1 MLTVENSKQW
11 MQNYAQKIDD
21 QKGELSRIDSIV
33 GDGDHGNNM
42 SRGMHEVI
50 NQLNEQD
57 PKTITEVFKVT
68 AMSIMNKVGGASGAL
83 YGTAFLEIA
92 KASRKTQ
99 DLAEMLDHSIS
110 KLESRGGAKLGD
122 KTMLDTW
129 IPATLA
135 IHKNI
140 LNKEII
146 DEAVN
151 KTKEITASKGRSSYI
166 GDRSLGYPDLGA
178 LSSGYLFE
186 SLLETDGI
194 LDKAE

>member
-1 MLTVENSKQW
+1 M
-11 MQNYAQKIDD
+11 
-21 QKGELSRIDSIV
+21 
-33 GDGDHGNNM
+33 
-42 SRGMHEVI
+42 
-50 NQLNEQD
+50 
-57 PKTITEVFKVT
+57 
-68 AMSIMNKVGGASGAL
+68 
-83 YGTAFLEIA
+83 
-92 KASRKTQ
+92 
-99 DLAEMLDHSIS
+99 
-110 KLESRGGAKLGD
+110 KLETRGGAKLGD

-146 DEAVN
+146 QNAVD

-166 GDRSLGYPDLGA
+166 GDRSIGYPDLGA

-194 LDKAE
+194 LEQAN

>member
-11 MQNYAQKIDD
+11 MKNYAQKIDD
-21 QKGELSRIDSIV
+21 QKSELSRIDSIV

-50 NQLNEQD
+50 EQLEIQD
-57 PKTITEVFKVT
+57 PKSITEVFKVT

-92 KASRKTQ
+92 KASRHTEN
-99 DLAEMLDHSIS
+99 LAEMLDSSIM
-110 KLESRGGAKLGD
+110 KLETRGGAKLGD

-146 DEAVN
+146 KNAVD

-166 GDRSLGYPDLGA
+166 GDRSIGYPDLGA

-194 LDKAE
+194 IEQAN